1 MNSAMWLSLTRAKH
15 YSFPTDRIARLADF
29 LAGDA
34 PVAQWIE
41 RQVSTLSVG
50 GSSPL
55 GRTS

>member
-1 MNSAMWLSLTRAKH
+1 M
-15 YSFPTDRIARLADF
+15 RLAGF

-55 GRTS
+55 GRTPISTAVTNVCTYI